1 MFSHRRFPTLFSDKV
16 GKTICLADDTSLYHS
31 QTGGI
36 HAAHHDSKCW
46 FYFVVLAAWISYIKE
61 TITPKKYLY
70 EKAPV
75 TFYLLFLPHAAAVL

>member
-1 MFSHRRFPTLFSDKV
+1 MPQLN
-16 GKTICLADDTSLYHS
+16 
-31 QTGGI
+31 GGI

-75 TFYLLFLPHAAAVL
+75 AFYLLFPPHAAAVL

>member
-1 MFSHRRFPTLFSDKV
+1 MPQLN
-16 GKTICLADDTSLYHS
+16 
-31 QTGGI
+31 GGI

-75 TFYLLFLPHAAAVL
+75 AFYLLFSLHAAAVL